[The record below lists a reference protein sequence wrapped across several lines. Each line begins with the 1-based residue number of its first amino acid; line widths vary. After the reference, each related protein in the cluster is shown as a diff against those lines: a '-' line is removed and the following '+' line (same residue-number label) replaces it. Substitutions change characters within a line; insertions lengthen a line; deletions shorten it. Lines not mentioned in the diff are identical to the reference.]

1 MAPVTDAATALLAAT
16 AAHAAFSAVVT
27 AVAYPAL
34 AATPADR
41 WAVVHAAHSRRITP
55 VVAVVYSSLLASWAW
70 ALATLPV
77 GPGLV
82 VAAAGT
88 VLALGTTAAAAA
100 PTHGR
105 LGREGPRPDLVR
117 RLLRADA
124 VRTAG
129 AVLALAG
136 AVAVVW

>member
-1 MAPVTDAATALLAAT
+1 MTDAATALLAAT

-34 AATPADR
+34 VATEADR
-41 WAVVHAAHSRRITP
+41 WAAVHAAHTRRITP
-55 VVAVVYSSLLASWAW
+55 VVAAVYGALLASWAW

-77 GPGLV
+77 GAGLV
-82 VAAAGT
+82 VAAVGT

-100 PTHGR
+100 PTHAR
-105 LGREGPRPDLVR
+105 LGREGPRPELLR
-117 RLLRADA
+117 RLLRADV

-136 AVAVVW
+136 ALAVAW

>member
-1 MAPVTDAATALLAAT
+1 MTDAAAALLAAT

-41 WAVVHAAHSRRITP
+41 WAVVHAAHSSRITP
-55 VVAVVYSSLLASWAW
+55 VVAVVYGALLASWAW

-82 VAAAGT
+82 VAGVGT

-100 PTHGR
+100 PTHAR
-105 LGREGPRPDLVR
+105 LGREGPRPEVVR

-124 VRTAG
+124 VRTVG
-129 AVLALAG
+129 AALALVG
-136 AVAVVW
+136 AVAAVW